1 MAVVHSK
8 EELELH
14 SRASAVI
21 VQPLVDCGEQTV
33 KAYVVGSLVSCQEG
47 SSPSKLR
54 SPAFGGSSSVEP
66 QTPASA
72 AAQEIATVLRR
83 ILGLTLFGFDL
94 VPCRMTGE
102 ARGRVSAGPGPWM
115 PLDIA
120 HPGQRGTQPNA
131 FHFYTTAGLWCIVDI
146 NYFPSFKGVPGAA
159 AALHAALLHAAGAG

>member
-33 KAYVVGSLVSCQEG
+33 KAYVVGSLVSSQEG

-54 SPAFGGSSSVEP
+54 SPAFGDSSRVQP

-83 ILGLTLFGFDL
+83 ILGLTFFGFDL
-94 VPCRMTGE
+94 VPCRKTGE
-102 ARGRVSAGPGPWM
+102 TRGACSAGLGP
-115 PLDIA
+115 
-120 HPGQRGTQPNA
+120 
-131 FHFYTTAGLWCIVDI
+131 
-146 NYFPSFKGVPGAA
+146 
-159 AALHAALLHAAGAG
+159 

>member
-1 MAVVHSK
+1 MAIVHSK

-21 VQPLVDCGEQTV
+21 VQPLVECGEQMV
-33 KAYVVGSLVSCQEG
+33 KAYVVGSLVSCQEV

-54 SPAFGGSSSVEP
+54 SPAFEESSGVEP
-66 QTPASA
+66 QTPAPA
-72 AAQEIATVLRR
+72 AAQEIATVLRG

-102 ARGRVSAGPGPWM
+102 ARGRVSAAQSPWM
-115 PLDIA
+115 PLAIA
-120 HPGQRGTQPNA
+120 YSSQRVTHPNA
-131 FHFYTTAGLWCIVDI
+131 FNSYTTAGLWCIVDI